1 MLRRERILTV
11 DLSGSSL
18 KSAFNWSNDIL
29 EQSPSCMI
37 ATSFSFGILN
47 CLRNILTFRLVF
59 GSSRLTMEDLED
71 SPFASSV
78 SPFLRFSIT
87 GRENSSSISIALMLR
102 RESVPSR
109 GLMTLSQIVPVLT
122 ACCLVTFCQFSFF
135 ICFVGLYE
143 RVMSN
148 CELILAG
155 REWL

>member
-1 MLRRERILTV
+1 MT
-11 DLSGSSL
+11 
-18 KSAFNWSNDIL
+18 
-29 EQSPSCMI
+29 

-59 GSSRLTMEDLED
+59 WSSRLTTDDLED
-71 SPFASSV
+71 SLFPSSLSP

-102 RESVPSR
+102 RESVPST
-109 GLMTLSQIVPVLT
+109 GVMTLSQIVPVL

-148 CELILAG
+148 CEVILPG
-155 REWL
+155 REWLKGW